1 MICENCGK
9 EHDGTFGSGRFCS
22 RSCANKRNH
31 SKEEKEKIT
40 RSLLE
45 FYKKHPKDSFHKSE
59 KWLKK
64 QNICKFCGQPLSSGD
79 HDICRLHPSKN
90 WYKKLI
96 PFGFD
101 FSKIGTKDF
110 FNEYEKSISLLI
122 WEYEENKLSPKAIYE
137 KYKLSRYFK
146 SFETLLPILKQ
157 LGIKT
162 RNIQEALKTAV
173 EEYRVKLPHGSNLY
187 HHGWHTTWMGTEIYY
202 RSSYE
207 LDFAKELDKNH
218 IQYDTECLR
227 IKYWDSSL
235 KEYRCAIPDF
245 FLPETNEIIE
255 IKSCYTYIEQ
265 EMIDKFKEYKKL
277 GYTPKLILDH
287 KEISIIS

>member
-1 MICENCGK
+1 
-9 EHDGTFGSGRFCS
+9 
-22 RSCANKRNH
+22 
-31 SKEEKEKIT
+31 
-40 RSLLE
+40 
-45 FYKKHPKDSFHKSE
+45 
-59 KWLKK
+59 
-64 QNICKFCGQPLSSGD
+64 
-79 HDICRLHPSKN
+79 
-90 WYKKLI
+90 
-96 PFGFD
+96 
-101 FSKIGTKDF
+101 
-110 FNEYEKSISLLI
+110 
-122 WEYEENKLSPKAIYE
+122 
-137 KYKLSRYFK
+137 
-146 SFETLLPILKQ
+146 LPILKQ
-157 LGIKT
+157 LGVKT
-162 RNIQEALKTAV
+162 RNIQEALKIAV
-173 EEYRVKLPHGSNLY
+173 EENRVKLPHGSNLY
-187 HHGWHTTWMGTEIYY
+187 RHGWHTTWMGTEIYY

-287 KEISIIS
+287 KEMPIQL